1 MSLESEV
8 LTLVQSN
15 STNIHQM
22 LFMSQVCVELRMK
35 WVRQT
40 MAKRW
45 KTGNLLWR
53 SSQGTVGAQGRR
65 RGCLGERDE
74 WDTVSCR
81 YWVLVLV
88 PFTCL

>member
-1 MSLESEV
+1 MC
-8 LTLVQSN
+8 
-15 STNIHQM
+15 H
-22 LFMSQVCVELRMK
+22 ELGMK
-35 WVRQT
+35 WVRHT

-45 KTGNLLWR
+45 KTGNLLRR

-74 WDTVSCR
+74 WDIVSCM

-88 PFTCL
+88 SFTCS